1 MAAAA
6 TARRLFSTD
15 PAHPRAGPPHRSR
28 RASDQQA
35 DELVRLGDEVRATAR
50 NRGALMR
57 FPARLEALFERETQ
71 TARDRRLVARGLLAV
86 LLYDMFLF
94 ADAVMM
100 PDVVAE
106 AAIVRL
112 GIFTPLTLLFL
123 WLTRR
128 GLSPGTRDA
137 LQTVVALAAA
147 AGFTYLFTASDDPN
161 AIYYHGGVVLILAV
175 VNLVVQL
182 RYRHALGL
190 TTGVVAFYAA
200 LPFVEGRLPDPIEGT
215 NLMLVAT
222 TAAVTLFG
230 NYRLEAEQR
239 LTFLLTLRERVRS
252 AELQSD
258 KRRLGRLAILDTL
271 TALTN
276 RRGFNMHLRR
286 LVRRP
291 HAGEVSVLIVDIDH
305 FKQYND
311 RYGHQQGD
319 VCLRRV
325 AGALA
330 RVPTRAG
337 DLVARF
343 GGEEFAVILPGTD
356 RPAAL
361 AMAERMRQAVAALAI
376 PHETSPVA
384 PHVTISVGVATG
396 DHLQG
401 GSNGGG
407 LLAAADDALYRAKR
421 AGRNRVVG

>member
-1 MAAAA
+1 MAAG
-6 TARRLFSTD
+6 TARRLFSIYR
-15 PAHPRAGPPHRSR
+15 AHPRTTSSRESR
-28 RASDQQA
+28 RRGDDGEAALVAVGDDVRGLA
-35 DELVRLGDEVRATAR
+35 DGG
-50 NRGALMR
+50 GAPMR
-57 FPARLEALFERETQ
+57 FPPRLEALFERETRA
-71 TARDRRLVARGLLAV
+71 ARDHRIVARGLLAV
-86 LLYDMFLF
+86 VLYDLFLF
-94 ADAVMM
+94 ADAVMT
-100 PDVVAE
+100 PDVIGQ

-112 GIFTPLTLLFL
+112 GIFTPLALLFL

-128 GLSPGTRDA
+128 GLSPAVRDT
-137 LQTVVALAAA
+137 LQAVVSLVAA
-147 AGFTYLFTASDDPN
+147 AGFTYIFTASTHPN
-161 AIYYHGGVVLILAV
+161 AGYYQGGVVLVLAV

-190 TTGVVAFYAA
+190 TTGIVAFYAA

-239 LTFLLTLRERVRS
+239 LTFLLTLRERLRS
-252 AELQSD
+252 AQLQSD
-258 KRRLGRLAILDTL
+258 NRRLGKLATLDTL
-271 TALTN
+271 TALAN
-276 RRGFNMHLRR
+276 RRAFNMHLRR

-291 HAGEVSVLIVDIDH
+291 RAGQISVLIVDIDH

-325 AGALA
+325 AAALA

-337 DLVARF
+337 DLIARL

-356 RPAAL
+356 REAAL
-361 AMAERMRQAVAALAI
+361 AMAERLREAVSALAI
-376 PHETSPVA
+376 AHETSPVA

-396 DHLQG
+396 DQVPT
-401 GSNGGG
+401 GSAGGG
-407 LLAAADDALYRAKR
+407 LLAAADDALYRAKK
-421 AGRNRVVG
+421 AGRNRVAC

>member
-1 MAAAA
+1 MAAA
-6 TARRLFSTD
+6 TAGRLYSSP
-15 PAHPRAGPPHRSR
+15 PAQPGSRRSR
-28 RASDQQA
+28 HSRPRDA
-35 DELVRLGDEVRATAR
+35 DGGVELVALGDEVRATASD
-50 NRGALMR
+50 GAAPMR
-57 FPARLEALFERETQ
+57 FPPRLEALFERETQ
-71 TARDRRLVARGLLAV
+71 AARDRRLVARGLLAV
-86 LLYDMFLF
+86 VLYDLFLF
-94 ADAVMM
+94 ADAVMT
-100 PDVVAE
+100 PDVIAE

-112 GIFTPLTLLFL
+112 GIFTPLALLFL

-128 GLSPGTRDA
+128 GLPPALRDA
-137 LQTVVALAAA
+137 LQTTVALAAA
-147 AGFTYLFTASDDPN
+147 AGFTYIFTASDHPH
-161 AIYYHGGVVLILAV
+161 AAYYHGGIVLVLAV
-175 VNLVVQL
+175 INLVVQL

-190 TTGVVAFYAA
+190 TTGVVAFYAV
-200 LPFVEGRLPDPIEGT
+200 LPFAEGRLPAPIDGA

-222 TAAVTLFG
+222 TASVTLFG

-258 KRRLGRLAILDTL
+258 KRRLGKLAILDTL
-271 TALTN
+271 TALAN

-291 HAGEVSVLIVDIDH
+291 RAGEVSVLIVDIDH

-311 RYGHQQGD
+311 CYGHQQGD

-325 AGALA
+325 AAALA

-356 RPAAL
+356 RLAAG
-361 AMAERMRQAVAALAI
+361 AMAERMRQAVTALAI
-376 PHETSPVA
+376 AHETSPVA

-396 DHLQG
+396 DQLQA
-401 GSNGGG
+401 GSAGGG
-407 LLAAADDALYRAKR
+407 LLAAADDALYRAKKG
-421 AGRNRVVG
+421 GRNQVAW